1 MRRFIVETVIDAV
14 VILVIILFLG
24 LFTVSQP
31 FPFGLESAPIL
42 QLTGAGAIPF
52 LVAAA
57 ILVLSQRFVRPVIV
71 AFTGRL
77 LLSTMGLFLIIV
89 NALVI
94 WAATFFAPDIAKI
107 AQPSWLWLLLFAT
120 LYTVLG
126 GVVDAVLGL
135 NSPRLGLAS
144 GSEKIWRALES
155 LPTPNR
161 NFILENLRLQ
171 QVYDLVYAE
180 ALDSALRDTPIGRI
194 RRWFPQHGPRR
205 AGHDRVRDGA
215 GALPHPAPA
224 ARPDLREDR
233 PDDREPR

>member
-1 MRRFIVETVIDAV
+1 MRRFVVETVVDAV
-14 VILVIILFLG
+14 IILVIILVLG
-24 LFTVSQP
+24 LFEVAQP
-31 FPFGLESAPIL
+31 FPFGLESAPIMKL
-42 QLTGAGAIPF
+42 SGAGLLPF
-52 LVAAA
+52 LVTAA

-77 LLSTMGLFLIIV
+77 LLSTMGLWLVIV

-94 WAATFFAPDIAKI
+94 WVATIVAPSVATV
-107 AQPSWLWLLLFAT
+107 AQPSQLWLLVFAA

-126 GVVDAVLGL
+126 GVLDAVLGL

-161 NFILENLRLQ
+161 NFIIENLRLQ

-180 ALDSALRDTPIGRI
+180 ALDQTLRTTPIGRL
-194 RRWFPQHGPRR
+194 RRWFPARSSASRSLSTPGRGPSASATSSSSWARR
-205 AGHDRVRDGA
+205 T
-215 GALPHPAPA
+215 
-224 ARPDLREDR
+224 
-233 PDDREPR
+233 

>member
-1 MRRFIVETVIDAV
+1 MT
-14 VILVIILFLG
+14 
-24 LFTVSQP
+24 
-31 FPFGLESAPIL
+31 
-42 QLTGAGAIPF
+42 
-52 LVAAA
+52 AA

-77 LLSTMGLFLIIV
+77 LLSTMGLWLVIV

-94 WAATFFAPDIAKI
+94 WAATIIAPNVATV
-107 AQPSWLWLLLFAT
+107 AQPSLLWMLVFAA

-144 GSEKIWRALES
+144 GSDKIWRALES

-180 ALDSALRDTPIGRI
+180 ALDQTLRDTPIGQA
-194 RRWFPQHGPRR
+194 PPLVPAQDPRR
-205 AGHDRVRDGA
+205 AGHLRSPGPGPSA
-215 GALPHPAPA
+215 SATSSSSS
-224 ARPDLREDR
+224 ARPT
-233 PDDREPR
+233 